1 MAKPRRQGG
10 AVLAVLGALAMAG
23 LVLVRQGSTKSV
35 LLARGGVVARAL
47 QAALREE
54 GRVEKVQSEVATL
67 DRIRDGM
74 TAQLRAVAP
83 ARPERVLDA
92 VARDSRQLRAKLDQ
106 AARAETKLLQ
116 QSEALVDGGCKDHH
130 VEQCGGESCCAFW
143 AKKGQCLPTSAHKA
157 WMDVRCSRSCGACS
171 SAQDDLRDEGADGT
185 ARRLHDM
192 LHVPAHGIPAGS
204 SQRVHLAAVARA
216 ARRRALSK
224 RTGRKVRWHKSGL
237 ALPRA
242 GGMQQIDVSM
252 VLHGLDAS
260 QLSHAQIE
268 QALRRAAGSLRT
280 AGLSAHAVRIES
292 VQAVAGASTD
302 DRPVHRRRWAH
313 PQRSKVVAYVHGSMP
328 AFGPEEEDKVPTL
341 AGQRPRGRGD
351 SFTPRRRLLADTSI
365 PQPLGAQHMATR
377 VRFRV
382 NVPAGLAGERMVQAL
397 RAALREEVH
406 QMLRRENHRSRGH
419 ILMPQVT
426 LEHARVS
433 ERAAAGAKGA
443 QMVKLKLHKV
453 PPSRFASVLGGKP
466 VRDTETAGQ
475 DTHTAAE
482 ELGRVRTAASSR
494 EGSALGALLSG
505 SWSGVRTASVQSE
518 GRGGDSVEAK
528 SQQPT
533 FAGGVAGRKAAPR
546 ETRLGEAGLGG
557 SAIADGSKS
566 ADALVGQPLKY
577 GEKSGFNRETS
588 RRLGEPLSERGG
600 AAVRSFIRP
609 TDAPTKR
616 EVPWSFAQPVM
627 SALRPAVARTHIA
640 PIPGPTA

>member
-1 MAKPRRQGG
+1 MY
-10 AVLAVLGALAMAG
+10 
-23 LVLVRQGSTKSV
+23 SSY
-35 LLARGGVVARAL
+35 
-47 QAALREE
+47 LREQYAIE
-54 GRVEKVQSEVATL
+54 DET
-67 DRIRDGM
+67 
-74 TAQLRAVAP
+74 
-83 ARPERVLDA
+83 RPERVLDA

-443 QMVKLKLHKV
+443 QMVKLKLHEV